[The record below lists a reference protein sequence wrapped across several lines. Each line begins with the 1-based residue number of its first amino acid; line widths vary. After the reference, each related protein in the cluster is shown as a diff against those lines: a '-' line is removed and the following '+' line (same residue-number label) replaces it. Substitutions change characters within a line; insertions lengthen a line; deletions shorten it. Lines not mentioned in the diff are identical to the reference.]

1 MKYSTGGVLRQNTTL
16 SFALYCACII
26 KYPPAKFF
34 IQHLQLYYF
43 FMYSKIM
50 TEFFKF
56 DISLTDTVDYDYT
69 PRRSGQITV
78 IIPAGRTSVSF
89 DVTILDDII
98 IEEDIE
104 SFQLSIVDVSLPH
117 DVSVGR
123 IQNAT
128 VNIIDDDCK
137 YSYLLNIQFPLNK
150 IIT

>member
-1 MKYSTGGVLRQNTTL
+1 
-16 SFALYCACII
+16 
-26 KYPPAKFF
+26 
-34 IQHLQLYYF
+34 
-43 FMYSKIM
+43 MYAKIM

-56 DISLTDTVDYDYT
+56 DISLTDTVDYQYT

-117 DVSVGR
+117 DVSVGS

-137 YSYLLNIQFPLNK
+137 Y
-150 IIT
+150 